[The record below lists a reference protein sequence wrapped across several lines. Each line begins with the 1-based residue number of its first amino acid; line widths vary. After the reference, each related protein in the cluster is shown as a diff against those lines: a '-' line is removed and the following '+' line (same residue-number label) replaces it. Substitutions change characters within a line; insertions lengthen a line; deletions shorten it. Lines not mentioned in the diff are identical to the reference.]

1 VGTVLL
7 ALGVTLVGATA
18 VLAASCLRL
27 GSAVG
32 FLLASYVVASAEIV
46 VVSLALSTVGA
57 LTRSALL
64 VAIGALLAVAIAAW
78 TRLGQPR
85 PPLRS
90 VVPVARD
97 ALHDRAVAAIAA
109 LAVLLHFYLFVV
121 GVTVPQSLPDTMLY
135 HLPRAALWKQ
145 QEAVAYVANTLDARI
160 NVFPPV
166 AEIEVMS
173 SMILS
178 DGDRFVACVQFLAL
192 VGACIATFGIARRL
206 GLSASAAAF
215 GALSLATFTVIAL
228 QTPTALNDIVVA
240 SLLIVCAYFAMGAS
254 GTELALAAAS
264 LALAVGTK
272 GTVMFALP
280 VLALFA
286 IASQPLSRLP
296 RTLVVGAIGLAA
308 GSFWFI
314 VNLVETGGP
323 ARGVGLDRGSQP
335 LLERI
340 RLSVVDLFE
349 ASETSGTGPLGSPGW
364 RLLALVL
371 AIAMAIAFAFR
382 RRRHASVAALLA
394 GVFAFF
400 AIPLVI
406 RWVDIAGR
414 ALAQVGAAVGVG
426 TRPAERL
433 PPGFYESAMHS
444 SYGLAFIA
452 LFLGAGALVVA
463 DVAGRRLAPVALVAL
478 AGVPLSLLLTALV
491 LAYDPQRMRYIAF
504 SVALASAVFGVALRV
519 RPLAW
524 TAVGLTVVSL
534 AVLVGYFVPRPA
546 GLALLPWNRD
556 SERSARWFVQGGSGS
571 GDPVAF
577 RFMEKQIPEEAV
589 VALDL
594 VFNTY
599 VYPAWDAGLRRTV
612 VFVPESG
619 DVPDDARWLVVG
631 PSKVVSGERLA
642 ADGWRLELKSPK
654 GWRIYRLQPGS

>member
-1 VGTVLL
+1 VGTLL
-7 ALGVTLVGATA
+7 LVLGVALVGATA
-18 VLAASCLRL
+18 LLAASCLRL

-32 FLLASYVVASAEIV
+32 FLLASYVLASAEIV
-46 VVSLALSTVGA
+46 VVSLALSTVRG

-64 VAIGALLAVAIAAW
+64 VSIAVLLAAVVAAW
-78 TRLGQPR
+78 VRLGQPR

-90 VVPVARD
+90 VIPVARD
-97 ALHDRAVAAIAA
+97 ALRDRAVAALAA
-109 LAVLLHFYLFVV
+109 LAVILHLYLLVV
-121 GVTVPQSLPDTMLY
+121 GLTVPQSLPDTMLY

-178 DGDRFVACVQFLAL
+178 DGDRFVTCVQLLAL
-192 VGACIATFGIARRL
+192 VGACIASFGIARRL
-206 GLSASAAAF
+206 GLGASAAAF
-215 GALSLATFTVIAL
+215 GPLSLATFTVVAL
-228 QTPTALNDIVVA
+228 QTPTALNDLVVA

-254 GTELALAAAS
+254 RTELALAATS

-272 GTVMFALP
+272 GTVMFGLP

-296 RTLVVGAIGLAA
+296 RTLVVGAVGLAA

-314 VNLVETGGP
+314 VNVVETGGP

-349 ASETSGTGPLGSPGW
+349 ASETSGAGPLVSPVW
-364 RLLALVL
+364 RLPALLLATAT
-371 AIAMAIAFAFR
+371 AIVFAFR
-382 RRRHASVAALLA
+382 RRRQASVAALLA

-400 AIPLVI
+400 AIPLLV

-414 ALAQVGAAVGVG
+414 AVAQVGAAVGVG
-426 TRPAERL
+426 VRPAERL

-452 LFLGAGALVVA
+452 LFLGTGGLVVA
-463 DVAGRRLAPVALVAL
+463 DVARHKLPPAALVAV
-478 AGVPLSLLLTALV
+478 ASVPLSLLLTALV

-504 SVALASAVFGVALRV
+504 SVALASVVFGVALRV

-524 TAVGLTVVSL
+524 TAVGLTAVSL
-534 AVLVGYFVPRPA
+534 AVLVGYIVPRPA
-546 GLALLPWNRD
+546 SLALLPWNRD
-556 SERSARWFVQGGSGS
+556 SERSARWFVQGGSGN

-577 RFMEKQIPEEAV
+577 RFMEEQIPQDAV

-619 DVPDDARWLVVG
+619 DVPDDAGWLVVG
-631 PSKVVSGERLA
+631 PSRVVAPQRLA
-642 ADGWRLELKSPK
+642 AAGWMLELKSPR
-654 GWRIYRLQPGS
+654 GWRIYRR